1 MIRLLFVIL
10 STVLGRSTLTA
21 QKYPRALFVGP
32 QVKFYTRIR
41 SRAIGSECGPAP
53 PNLSYQT
60 QLRAGSGPVPYIIDQ
75 ATEKDIEQI
84 SEACINVFFRYTDN
98 GIALPVQ
105 ENVAKSISPLKYV
118 QLMYLRLVQRQ
129 DLASR
134 IRNTNIQNDMF
145 VAREVIPYSS
155 RSKSNHET
163 EILTLTELEKITN
176 LSALQLTP
184 GDPIRLTR
192 GEVLAFCEV
201 TAKPFGMGP
210 AADPSDA
217 PNLGNDV
224 LKRPVL
230 SNLSVIPRAQKC
242 GLGSTLLLSCE
253 NSVLSWTDPIQ
264 SEIILQ
270 VEQDNLTAR
279 SFYEKKGYAV
289 AYADPS
295 CRRFNT
301 QGPWLRSVRTTKV
314 TMKKKLNRTSNI
326 PEKGIVEKFWES
338 FVGALR

>member
-1 MIRLLFVIL
+1 
-10 STVLGRSTLTA
+10 
-21 QKYPRALFVGP
+21 
-32 QVKFYTRIR
+32 
-41 SRAIGSECGPAP
+41 
-53 PNLSYQT
+53 
-60 QLRAGSGPVPYIIDQ
+60 
-75 ATEKDIEQI
+75 
-84 SEACINVFFRYTDN
+84 
-98 GIALPVQ
+98 
-105 ENVAKSISPLKYV
+105 
-118 QLMYLRLVQRQ
+118 
-129 DLASR
+129 
-134 IRNTNIQNDMF
+134 MF
-145 VAREVIPYSS
+145 VAREIIPYFS

-163 EILTLTELEKITN
+163 EILTPTEIEKITN
-176 LSALQLTP
+176 LSVLELTP

-210 AADPSDA
+210 AADQSDF
-217 PNLGNDV
+217 PNLGNDA

-289 AYADPS
+289 AFADPS
-295 CRRFNT
+295 CRRFST
-301 QGPWLRSVRTTKV
+301 QGPWLKSVRTTKV

-326 PEKGIVEKFWES
+326 PEKGKGIVEKFWES
-338 FVGALR
+338 FVGALQ